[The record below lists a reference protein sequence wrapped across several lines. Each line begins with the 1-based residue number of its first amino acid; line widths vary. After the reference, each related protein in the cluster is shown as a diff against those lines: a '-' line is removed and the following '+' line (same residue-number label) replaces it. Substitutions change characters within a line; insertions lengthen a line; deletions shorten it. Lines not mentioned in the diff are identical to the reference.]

1 MVRKII
7 YFTAKKVMIPTASQ
21 TYVKTDMGDSM
32 NSFVDDDDEIPE
44 DAEMAE
50 TLYFLEGFE
59 SGGILKNTI

>member
-7 YFTAKKVMIPTASQ
+7 YFTAKKVMSPTVSQ
-21 TYVKTDMGDSM
+21 TYVKTDMGDSL
-32 NSFVDDDDEIPE
+32 NSFVDDDEIPE

-59 SGGILKNTI
+59 SGGILEYTI

>member
-7 YFTAKKVMIPTASQ
+7 YFTAKKVMIPTVSQ
-21 TYVKTDMGDSM
+21 TYVKTDMGDSL
-32 NSFVDDDDEIPE
+32 NSFVDDDEIPE

>member
-1 MVRKII
+1 MS
-7 YFTAKKVMIPTASQ
+7 PTVSQ
-21 TYVKTDMGDSM
+21 TYVKTDMGDSL
-32 NSFVDDDDEIPE
+32 NSFVDDDEIPE

>member
-21 TYVKTDMGDSM
+21 TYVKTDMGDSL
-32 NSFVDDDDEIPE
+32 NSFVDDDEIPE